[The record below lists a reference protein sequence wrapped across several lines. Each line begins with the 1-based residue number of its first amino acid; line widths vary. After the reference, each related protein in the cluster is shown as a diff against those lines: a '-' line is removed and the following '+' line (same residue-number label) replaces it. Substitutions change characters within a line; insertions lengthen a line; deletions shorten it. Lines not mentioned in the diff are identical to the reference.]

1 MARDPLIRQTTDRKF
16 AKRLMSDHLNDPLG
30 KSMWP
35 IYGHLESGYEICPT
49 GGSYGVSNGWQ
60 SARLF

>member
-1 MARDPLIRQTTDRKF
+1 
-16 AKRLMSDHLNDPLG
+16 MSDHLNDPLG